1 MAPTDEPGDQADGDL
16 ADAFVTASRA
26 LVGLAVHAIGVG
38 APQVSVAQ
46 FRLLVLLAASGE
58 RTIGDVAEHLG
69 VAQSNASRHCDRLER
84 LGLLARRRSRSD
96 GRVVRVRVTD
106 DGRALIDAVDA
117 QRRDEVRRLLGRL
130 SPDERSGALEA
141 VRAFSRA
148 AGELGDRSW
157 AVQAW

>member
-1 MAPTDEPGDQADGDL
+1 MDATEDPAEDPADEL
-16 ADAFVTASRA
+16 ADAFVIASRA

-38 APQVSVAQ
+38 APEVTVAQ

-58 RTIGDVAEHLG
+58 RTVGDVAAHLG
-69 VAQSNASRHCDRLER
+69 IAQSNATRHCDRLQR

-106 DGRALIDAVDA
+106 QGRALVDAVDA

-130 SPDERSGALEA
+130 SPDERAGALETM
-141 VRAFSRA
+141 RAFGRA
-148 AGELGDRSW
+148 AGEAGDRSW
-157 AVQAW
+157 VVQPW

>member
-1 MAPTDEPGDQADGDL
+1 MAPTDEPGDQADGEL
-16 ADAFVTASRA
+16 ADAFLTASRA

-38 APQVSVAQ
+38 APQVTVAQ

-58 RTIGDVAEHLG
+58 RTVGDVAAHLG
-69 VAQSNASRHCDRLER
+69 VAQSNASRHCDRLQR

-106 DGRALIDAVDA
+106 TGRSLVDAVDQ

-130 SPDERSGALEA
+130 TPGERVGALEA
-141 VRAFSRA
+141 MRAFSRA
-148 AGELGDRSW
+148 AGEQGDRSW
-157 AVQAW
+157 VVQAW